1 MNTDLK
7 DFYAGDFVSFKV
19 NDNNYNSDYTCKLAF
34 IGCGKNYDFTSANY
48 DNGFLFEITPGQSQL
63 FDKGFYKVFAVFTK
77 TGFQKTEELT
87 KLNIFE
93 NILNSKCVDVLTY
106 NRKMLNAI
114 EDRIMER
121 SRDDYESYTI
131 GNRSIVK
138 MKALELLKWRDYFA
152 EKVQNEESYVN
163 GENKGNKMKIRWIG
177 RYND

>member
-7 DFYAGDFVSFKV
+7 DFYSGDNVTFKV
-19 NDNNYNSDYTCKLAF
+19 NDSNYDNSYSCKLAF
-34 IGCGKNYDFTSANY
+34 IGAGKNYDFTSSTY
-48 DNGFLFEITPGQSQL
+48 DNGFLFEITPEQSQL

-87 KLNIFE
+87 KINVFD

-131 GNRSIVK
+131 GNRSVVK

-152 EKVQNEESYVN
+152 EKVQLEESYQN
-163 GENKGNKMKIRWIG
+163 GENKGNKLKIRWVG